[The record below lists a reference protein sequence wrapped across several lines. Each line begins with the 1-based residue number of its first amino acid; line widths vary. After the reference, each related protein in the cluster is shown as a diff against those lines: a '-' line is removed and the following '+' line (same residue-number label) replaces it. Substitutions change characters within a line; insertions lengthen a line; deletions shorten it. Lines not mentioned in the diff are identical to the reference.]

1 MSTEDR
7 DTDREA
13 AIALLSEEERAA
25 IAEDELSP
33 EDKAAMEKLAGD
45 EGDDDDDDDDAG
57 GQGAA
62 AAEAKP
68 EEKPSEPVVAAE
80 EKPAEEAKDDEE
92 VFRPRYHIDVPEDLD
107 AQLAA
112 AADAE
117 LALIDKFKAGEIEAD
132 ELLAE
137 QRQIAAKR
145 DGLLDVKRK
154 AETFELLNRQ
164 DAEQEWA
171 FEVRSFMRGV
181 KKAEGIDYKANPELQ
196 SDFDTFV
203 RLVAQKPKNKDKGY
217 DFFLEQ
223 AHERVKA
230 LHKLGKP
237 PVQKDE
243 APKDDKAAVKAAV
256 DKRKPNAAA
265 APKTLATVPGGEGPG
280 DIAGDE
286 YEDIDK
292 LDGLA
297 YETALAKMTPEQRER
312 YLST

>member
-1 MSTEDR
+1 MSTER

-13 AIALLSEEERAA
+13 AIALLSDEERAA
-25 IAEDELSP
+25 IAEDELSADEGTP
-33 EDKAAMEKLAGD
+33 GD
-45 EGDDDDDDDDAG
+45 EGEDGDDDD
-57 GQGAA
+57 AA
-62 AAEAKP
+62 ADEGTVAAEETP
-68 EEKPSEPVVAAE
+68 EETPAEAAE
-80 EKPAEEAKDDEE
+80 EKPAEAKEEEE
-92 VFRPRYHIDVPEDLD
+92 VFRPRYHIDVPEDLSD
-107 AQLAA
+107 QLK
-112 AADAE
+112 AADDAE
-117 LALIDKFKAGEIEAD
+117 QDLVAKFKAGEIEAD

-181 KKAEGIDYKANPELQ
+181 KKAEGIDYGANPELQ
-196 SDFDTFV
+196 SDFDAFV
-203 RLVAQKPKNKDKGY
+203 RLVAQKPENKDKGY

-223 AHERVKA
+223 AHDRVKA
-230 LHKLGKP
+230 LHKLGGKP
-237 PVQKDE
+237 E
-243 APKDDKAAVKAAV
+243 PKAVVDDKAAVKAAV